1 MRRSP
6 LLLVLTILIFV
17 ALACL
22 RATPVAAQ
30 STAQPVYLDLADSV
44 VGSLDEITG
53 ELRTAFTGAGWD
65 VLAAYSAGAEHR
77 ECGFGARVL
86 VVHSPRYA
94 QVVLSHGPAAAF
106 AVPLRLVI
114 FQDEAGS
121 HVAVANPLSVN
132 RTIVAEQGFDGES
145 DSVLREISGIVSQA
159 VHGTPGLRPYGQVR
173 TRGYIGRTM
182 GIMAGG
188 PFLEKI
194 ETVAA
199 VRGDS
204 AEQLRRVADQVWRGV
219 RQGGGHG
226 RWQVAGVYRL
236 DLVDQGVVIIGV
248 SGAAMEERAFQ
259 IVGAGGDKSRR
270 SFKCPGLAYGA
281 AFPVEVVVMRDQG
294 QIRVTLVDEMYRMK
308 MYFEDAGKMKFA
320 LNMGMP
326 GSIEQEIK
334 DLVMA
339 GGGEGR

>member
-1 MRRSP
+1 MRRLP
-6 LLLVLTILIFV
+6 LFLVTTALTLA
-17 ALACL
+17 ALACG
-22 RATPVAAQ
+22 RAMPLAAQ
-30 STAQPVYLDLADSV
+30 GTPQPVYVNLADSV
-44 VGSLDEITG
+44 SGTLDEITG
-53 ELRTAFTGAGWD
+53 ELRAGFTGAGWA
-65 VLAAYSAGAEHR
+65 VLAAYGAGAEPR

-94 QVVLSHGPAAAF
+94 QTVLAHGPAAAF
-106 AVPLRLVI
+106 AVPVRLVVY
-114 FQDEAGS
+114 QDEAGT

-145 DSVLREISGIVSQA
+145 DAVLREIGGIVSQA
-159 VHGTPGLRPYGQVR
+159 VHGIQGFRPYGQMR

-194 ETVAA
+194 ENVAT

-204 AEQLRRVADQVWRGV
+204 AAQLQRVADQVWQGV
-219 RQGGGHG
+219 RQGGGRG
-226 RWQVAGVYRL
+226 RWQIAGVYRL
-236 DLVDQGVVIIGV
+236 DLIDQGAVVIGV
-248 SGAAMEERAFQ
+248 SGPAMEERAFQ
-259 IVGAGGDKSRR
+259 IVGAGGDRSRR

-320 LNMGMP
+320 MNMGMP
-326 GSIEQEIK
+326 GSIAREIR
-334 DLVMA
+334 DLITA
-339 GGGEGR
+339 GGGAGR